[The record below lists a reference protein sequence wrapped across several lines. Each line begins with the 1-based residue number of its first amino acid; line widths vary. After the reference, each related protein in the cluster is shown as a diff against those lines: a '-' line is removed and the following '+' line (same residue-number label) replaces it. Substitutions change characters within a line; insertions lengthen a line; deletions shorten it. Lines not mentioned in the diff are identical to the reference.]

1 MRPSRAV
8 EVLSG
13 LLSTRWP
20 AFLWGPPGIG
30 KSSIVRQVAA
40 DKGLAILD
48 VRAPLLD
55 PTDLRGLPYVA
66 DGSAKWA
73 PPAFLPQNDGSEGLL
88 FFDELNAAPPLV
100 QASLYQLTLDRRV
113 GEYVLPDGWRIIAAG
128 NRSEDAAIVFRM
140 PSALANRFIHID
152 FEANHEDWQDW
163 AAANQIHPLVQAF
176 LRLRSELLLD
186 MTNMDRGFPTPRS
199 WEMVSDALKAF
210 GNASEILDV
219 LIGTIG
225 EGAAIEFVSF
235 CKRTLTAEMVEAII
249 SEPEK
254 SEIPKDMGDLYA
266 LISYLAAKGERESVV
281 KAAGK
286 ILSRISPEI
295 ATILARMMIRSNG
308 DFSLNKDFLKFAG
321 KHRDF
326 VI

>member
-140 PSALANRFIHID
+140 PSALA
-152 FEANHEDWQDW
+152 
-163 AAANQIHPLVQAF
+163 
-176 LRLRSELLLD
+176 
-186 MTNMDRGFPTPRS
+186 
-199 WEMVSDALKAF
+199 
-210 GNASEILDV
+210 
-219 LIGTIG
+219 IG
-225 EGAAIEFVSF
+225 S
-235 CKRTLTAEMVEAII
+235 
-249 SEPEK
+249 
-254 SEIPKDMGDLYA
+254 
-266 LISYLAAKGERESVV
+266 
-281 KAAGK
+281 
-286 ILSRISPEI
+286 
-295 ATILARMMIRSNG
+295 
-308 DFSLNKDFLKFAG
+308 
-321 KHRDF
+321 
-326 VI
+326 

>member
-1 MRPSRAV
+1 M
-8 EVLSG
+8 
-13 LLSTRWP
+13 
-20 AFLWGPPGIG
+20 WGPPGIG

-140 PSALANRFIHID
+140 PSALA
-152 FEANHEDWQDW
+152 
-163 AAANQIHPLVQAF
+163 
-176 LRLRSELLLD
+176 
-186 MTNMDRGFPTPRS
+186 
-199 WEMVSDALKAF
+199 
-210 GNASEILDV
+210 
-219 LIGTIG
+219 IG
-225 EGAAIEFVSF
+225 S
-235 CKRTLTAEMVEAII
+235 
-249 SEPEK
+249 
-254 SEIPKDMGDLYA
+254 
-266 LISYLAAKGERESVV
+266 
-281 KAAGK
+281 
-286 ILSRISPEI
+286 
-295 ATILARMMIRSNG
+295 
-308 DFSLNKDFLKFAG
+308 
-321 KHRDF
+321 
-326 VI
+326 